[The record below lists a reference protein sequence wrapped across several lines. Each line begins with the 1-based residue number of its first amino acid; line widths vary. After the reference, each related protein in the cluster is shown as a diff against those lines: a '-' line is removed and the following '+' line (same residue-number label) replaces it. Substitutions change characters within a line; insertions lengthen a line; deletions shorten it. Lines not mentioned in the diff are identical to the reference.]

1 MTDPNIFLLNSKVK
15 KILYGDAL
23 ANIQNVLSGSL
34 DKVVGTSADMKRGK
48 EYLHNQHPDEFEYYA
63 CALELI
69 GSDANQ
75 DDDGKYFFSFPVM
88 PESIEES
95 KVNISSIKKTQ
106 GGVVVNGNSTFK
118 PFDIMIKGDFGRRFR
133 KLTFLNGDGKSN
145 NNAHKLGLNV
155 NSSANNI
162 SASRDVVVS
171 QAYFDSDY
179 KTGYG
184 NIKILEALIEKS
196 KLQDDNSLP
205 YKLFFYN
212 FALNSH
218 YMVEAQPMKIYQNQ
232 QKNMIWSYDL
242 HLKAIAPTTAILKN
256 GNLDLAKK
264 LKTILNFVRRNNES
278 NFLSESIKDLLGGNG
293 TTKIDQILTKQVTKL
308 ANTGILSSSALQAIT
323 QLTANPNSL
332 ADFTV
337 NFGQGILTRH

>member
-1 MTDPNIFLLNSKVK
+1 MTDPNIFLLSTKVK
-15 KILYGDAL
+15 RILYGDAL
-23 ANIQNVLSGSL
+23 ANIQNVLSGNLGSVP
-34 DKVVGTSADMKRGK
+34 DNASYAGQGR

-69 GSDANQ
+69 GSDGNQ
-75 DDDGKYFFSFPVM
+75 DDDGTYFFSFPVM
-88 PESIEES
+88 PESIDET
-95 KVNISSIKKTQ
+95 KVNISTIKKTQ

-145 NNAHKLGLNV
+145 NNQHKLGLNV
-155 NSSANNI
+155 DSSANNI
-162 SASRDVVVS
+162 IASRDVVVS
-171 QAYFDSDY
+171 AAYFDSDY

-212 FALNSH
+212 FSLNSH
-218 YMVEAQPMKIYQNQ
+218 YMVEAQPMKVYQNQ
-232 QKNMIWSYDL
+232 GKNMIWSYDL
-242 HLKAIAPTTAILKN
+242 QLKAIAPASAVLKN

-264 LKTILNFVRRNNES
+264 LQTILNFIRRNNES
-278 NFLSESIKDLLGGNG
+278 NFLSESIKSLLGENN
-293 TTKIDQILTKQVTKL
+293 TTQIDQILIKQATKL
-308 ANTGILSSSALQAIT
+308 ANTGISSSSALQAIT

-332 ADFTV
+332 ADFAV
-337 NFGQGILTRH
+337 NFGQGVLTRR